1 MQMHLIQTNVDNICE
16 ILRRPPLS
24 GILTSDLPNGFENSK
39 RWFKNTGKNW
49 RRTSICDSMLFGQGK
64 SRQWQSWGILWDLER
79 SWVVSM
85 RRFSCSAPGCPR
97 HLAPTAL
104 IKDVGTTSL
113 TCTALSVKQH
123 RWNKTTRSLWVF
135 ENEYEWIEAL
145 VWSIPSRGGNSAG
158 KIDLQSDESHPS
170 TLNLSRSIWRG
181 IEAQRSSFS
190 THPWKSLTR
199 SNKNISKSIEY
210 PDFRFWLIWHANM
223 TSWALFVGFLWFS
236 TTLQLQLKLAKDLG
250 LPLDVRGWKSGRKL
264 ATPSSA
270 NSEQWRERR
279 QSPNDPNISKWSI
292 MLILCPAR
300 NTVYRCLLFFVRRCL
315 SSSPSVS
322 GRQGGVPGH
331 RSLRLKLASCGE
343 SAVGWWDSPDIV
355 DIGPLISCQKL
366 WLSTCKSCKILQD
379 FHGASHCA
387 MHCMTLH

>member
-1 MQMHLIQTNVDNICE
+1 MQMQLIQTNVDNICE
-16 ILRRPPLS
+16 ILWRPPLS

-49 RRTSICDSMLFGQGK
+49 RRTSICDSTLFGQGE

-113 TCTALSVKQH
+113 TCTALSAKQH

-190 THPWKSLTR
+190 THPWK
-199 SNKNISKSIEY
+199 
-210 PDFRFWLIWHANM
+210 
-223 TSWALFVGFLWFS
+223 V
-236 TTLQLQLKLAKDLG
+236 
-250 LPLDVRGWKSGRKL
+250 
-264 ATPSSA
+264 
-270 NSEQWRERR
+270 
-279 QSPNDPNISKWSI
+279 
-292 MLILCPAR
+292 
-300 NTVYRCLLFFVRRCL
+300 
-315 SSSPSVS
+315 
-322 GRQGGVPGH
+322 
-331 RSLRLKLASCGE
+331 
-343 SAVGWWDSPDIV
+343 
-355 DIGPLISCQKL
+355 
-366 WLSTCKSCKILQD
+366 
-379 FHGASHCA
+379 
-387 MHCMTLH
+387 